1 MKKNKNTEKDK
12 GKKEFTT
19 CCYPRD
25 RVNSRAAREWMK
37 IHAGSGAGPGQDKN
51 LKANKRTALRIFGG
65 KKEFM
70 L

>member
-12 GKKEFTT
+12 GKKEFIT
-19 CCYPRD
+19 CRYPED

-37 IHAGSGAGPGQDKN
+37 VHAGSDSGARPGQDKN

-65 KKEFM
+65 KK
-70 L
+70 